1 MVRTRRARSVLL
13 SVGVTVVLGIANA
26 TSWSDLVAVGP
37 SLVLTAI
44 LMLRLGDEP
53 NRALLAVA
61 TCVGALT
68 LLWSALSESN
78 PVGSAGVAAALAVVI
93 DARSSRPGIWGV
105 VGFCTIVAVNALVF
119 TTGSPNALG
128 MFLKL
133 TVVAGV
139 WMVAIIDNG
148 AEARLLTLFEQAK
161 DNERELSVL
170 DERRRFAADLHDIQG
185 HSLHVIKLKAAVA
198 ARVRTTDPDRTDRE
212 LEAIQG
218 LAADSIRT
226 ARELAEDTHLMNF
239 TSELSSV
246 TGLMTAAG
254 IETTVERPAG
264 TPSALHDALLARVL
278 REATTNI
285 LRHSRAEQV
294 SVSVMRSTL
303 TVTNDGATG
312 LPSPEDFRG
321 LAALRQALHA
331 RGGDVTLKYHDGAVV
346 LTAHAGA
353 GNQ

>member
-1 MVRTRRARSVLL
+1 MARTRRARSVLL
-13 SVGVTVVLGIANA
+13 SVGVTVALGIVNA
-26 TSWSDLVAVGP
+26 TNWSSLIAVAP

-44 LMLRLGDEP
+44 LMLRLGEEP
-53 NRALLAVA
+53 NRALLTVA
-61 TCVGALT
+61 TGVGVGT

-78 PVGSAGVAAALAVVI
+78 PVGSAGIAAALAVAI
-93 DARSSRPGIWGV
+93 DSKSSRPGIWGV
-105 VGFCTIVAVNALVF
+105 VGFCTIVAVSALVF

-128 MFLKL
+128 TLLKL

-170 DERRRFAADLHDIQG
+170 NERRRFAADLHDIQG
-185 HSLHVIKLKAAVA
+185 HSLHAIKLKAAVA
-198 ARVRTTDPDRTDRE
+198 ARVRTTDPERTDRE

-226 ARELAEDTHLMNF
+226 ARALAEDTHLMTF

-254 IETTVERPAG
+254 IETTVHRPAD
-264 TPSALHDALLARVL
+264 TPDASHDALLARVL

-294 SVSVMRSTL
+294 SVSVMRSIL
-303 TVTNDGATG
+303 TVTNDGARG
-312 LPSPEDFRG
+312 LPSPGSFRG
-321 LAALRQALHA
+321 LAALRRALQTQ
-331 RGGDVTLKYHDGAVV
+331 GGDLELEYRDGTVV
-346 LTAHAGA
+346 LTATAG
-353 GNQ
+353 GDR